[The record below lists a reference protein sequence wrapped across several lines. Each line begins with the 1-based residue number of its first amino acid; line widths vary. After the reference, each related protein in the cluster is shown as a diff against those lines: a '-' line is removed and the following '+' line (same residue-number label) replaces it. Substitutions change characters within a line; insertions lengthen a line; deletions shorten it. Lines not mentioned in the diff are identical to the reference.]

1 VVSIVFCFGWTNGNE
16 DVGVDIVNSCDQ
28 FEIATLK
35 WKMNV
40 DAIDSSG
47 HPPWPIMAWPT
58 KTNGKQCMRTI
69 CS

>member
-1 VVSIVFCFGWTNGNE
+1 
-16 DVGVDIVNSCDQ
+16 VDIVNSCDQ

-47 HPPWPIMAWPT
+47 HPPLPNNDMAY
-58 KTNGKQCMRTI
+58 KNK
-69 CS
+69 